1 MRISDWSSDVCA
13 SDLTNG
19 GSTSSSTVRM
29 ALVVS
34 RRIAPLFLNP
44 AARPVCLP
52 TRDSEPPMND
62 KNDEARDSRWLLL
75 LALFWLAAA
84 TWPVSQ
90 KWAAIKGLAL
100 PDNADNPHLQQVRE
114 CLGDT

>member
-1 MRISDWSSDVCA
+1 
-13 SDLTNG
+13 
-19 GSTSSSTVRM
+19 M

-52 TRDSEPPMND
+52 PRDSDPPMND
-62 KNDEARDSRWLLL
+62 KNDESRDSRWLSP

-84 TWPVSQ
+84 IWHASQ

-100 PDNADNPHLQQVRE
+100 HVTVDHLRLNKVRAWLRE
-114 CLGDT
+114 IGQDSCRDREWPY